1 MDGLSAI
8 QQLNDLQAQLDAT
21 ISLMSKQGKEL
32 SEAER
37 DYYIALRQQAVLM
50 KDAGEPATLINL
62 TIKGVP
68 EVANLR
74 YERDFAQSRYDTSRE
89 KIMALKLNIH
99 VLREIISREWGREQ

>member
-1 MDGLSAI
+1 MDGVSAI

-50 KDAGEPATLINL
+50 KDSGEPATLISA

-74 YERDFAQSRYDTSRE
+74 YERDFAQSRYDVSRE
-89 KIMALKLNIH
+89 KIMALKLNIR
-99 VLREIISREWGREQ
+99 VLENIIEREWGRSQ

>member
-1 MDGLSAI
+1 MDGLKAL
-8 QQLNDLQAQLDAT
+8 QQLNDLQKQLDDT
-21 ISLMSKQGKEL
+21 ISLMAKQGKEL

-50 KDAGEPATLINL
+50 KDSGEPATLISS

-89 KIMALKLNIH
+89 KIMALKLNIR
-99 VLREIISREWGREQ
+99 VLEGIIEREWGRSQ

>member
-8 QQLNDLQAQLDAT
+8 QQLNDLQNVLDST
-21 ISLMSKQGKEL
+21 ITLMAKQGKEL

-37 DYYIALRQQAVLM
+37 DYYIALRQQALLM
-50 KDAGEPATLINL
+50 KDAGEPATLISL

-74 YERDFAQSRYDTSRE
+74 YERDFAQSRYDVSRE
-89 KIMALKLNIH
+89 KIMALKLNIR
-99 VLREIISREWGREQ
+99 VLEGIISREWGRE